1 MTPEP
6 KDPPAAALDALAI
19 ELIAMAEEDQRVRGE
34 LLAEGVLFDGYHPR
48 MAEVHH
54 RNAVRLA
61 ALMEEMGWPGRSVVG
76 REAADAAWLVLQ
88 HSIGD
93 PAVMRR
99 GLELLRSAAPGE
111 VDPIQVAMLED
122 RVRTFSGLPQ
132 LYGTQFD
139 WDERGEMQPLPI
151 DDVTHVG
158 VRRSGCRRWRRSCAR
173 SGKRSVAT
181 VRRCRTTPRN
191 AVVRSTRGSGQWGGT
206 PSEGMM
212 PRSDRTA
219 VRQGRTAS

>member
-1 MTPEP
+1 VHLPRRRGDGAGAMTMEP
-6 KDPPAAALDALAI
+6 QRPDAAALDALAV

-34 LLAEGVLFDGYHPR
+34 LLAEGVLFNGYHPR

-61 ALMEEMGWPGRSVVG
+61 TIMMEIGWPGRTVVG

-111 VDPIQVAMLED
+111 VDPIQIAMLED
-122 RVRTFSGLPQ
+122 RVRTYSGLPQ
-132 LYGTQFD
+132 IYGTQFD
-139 WDERGEMQPLPI
+139 WDERGEMQARPIEDAARVDERRAAIGLPPLAEKLREI
-151 DDVTHVG
+151 RHA
-158 VRRSGCRRWRRSCAR
+158 VRRDGETMPVDTAARRREIAAWE
-173 SGKRSVAT
+173 RSV
-181 VRRCRTTPRN
+181 
-191 AVVRSTRGSGQWGGT
+191 GWH
-206 PSEGMM
+206 
-212 PRSDRTA
+212 D
-219 VRQGRTAS
+219 

>member
-1 MTPEP
+1 MEP
-6 KDPPAAALDALAI
+6 QRPDAAALDALAV

-34 LLAEGVLFDGYHPR
+34 LLAEGVLFNGYHPR

-61 ALMEEMGWPGRSVVG
+61 AIMMVMGWPGRTVVG

-99 GLELLRSAAPGE
+99 GLELLRSLPRGE
-111 VDPIQVAMLED
+111 VDPIQLAMLED

-132 LYGTQFD
+132 IYGTQFD
-139 WDERGEMQPLPI
+139 WDERGEMQPRPIEDAGHVDERRAAIGLPPLAEKLAEIRHTLRRDGDTMPEDAAERRREI
-151 DDVTHVG
+151 DA
-158 VRRSGCRRWRRSCAR
+158 WE
-173 SGKRSVAT
+173 RSV
-181 VRRCRTTPRN
+181 
-191 AVVRSTRGSGQWGGT
+191 GWH
-206 PSEGMM
+206 
-212 PRSDRTA
+212 D
-219 VRQGRTAS
+219 

>member
-6 KDPPAAALDALAI
+6 KGPPATTLDALAV

-34 LLAEGVLFDGYHPR
+34 LLAEGVLFNGYHRR

-61 ALMEEMGWPGRSVVG
+61 AIMKEMGWPGRSVVG

-122 RVRTFSGLPQ
+122 RVRTYSGLPQ
-132 LYGTQFD
+132 IYGTQFD
-139 WDERGEMQPLPI
+139 WDERGEMQPRPI
-151 DDVTHVG
+151 EDATHVDE
-158 VRRSGCRRWRRSCAR
+158 RRAAIGLPPLAEKLYEIRHALRRDNEQMPVDAAERRREIDAWE
-173 SGKRSVAT
+173 RSV
-181 VRRCRTTPRN
+181 
-191 AVVRSTRGSGQWGGT
+191 GWH
-206 PSEGMM
+206 
-212 PRSDRTA
+212 D
-219 VRQGRTAS
+219 

>member
-6 KDPPAAALDALAI
+6 QRPDAATLDALAV
-19 ELIAMAEEDQRVRGE
+19 ELVAMAEEDQRVRAD
-34 LLAEGVLFDGYHPR
+34 LLAEGVLFNGYQPR

-61 ALMEEMGWPGRSVVG
+61 AIMTEVGWPGRSVVG

-99 GLELLRSAAPGE
+99 GLALLRSLPRGE

-122 RVRTFSGLPQ
+122 RVLTHSGLPQ

-139 WDERGEMQPLPI
+139 WNERGEMQPRPIEDAANVDDRRAAIGLPPLAEKLREIRDAFRNGGERMPVDAAERRREI
-151 DDVTHVG
+151 DA
-158 VRRSGCRRWRRSCAR
+158 WE
-173 SGKRSVAT
+173 RSV
-181 VRRCRTTPRN
+181 
-191 AVVRSTRGSGQWGGT
+191 GWH
-206 PSEGMM
+206 
-212 PRSDRTA
+212 D
-219 VRQGRTAS
+219 